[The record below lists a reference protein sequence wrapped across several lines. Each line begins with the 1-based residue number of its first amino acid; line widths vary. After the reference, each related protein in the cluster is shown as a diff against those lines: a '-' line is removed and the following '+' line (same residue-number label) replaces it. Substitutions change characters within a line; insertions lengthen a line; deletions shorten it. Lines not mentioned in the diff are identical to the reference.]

1 MSRVI
6 YYFIKKIIFILWVH
20 VTTTPITDIHTDT
33 PITTKIHRTD
43 RKNHH
48 RTQRKENNRGLNKNT
63 KKLIILI
70 VAVLVGIII
79 LNELLGIVDGI
90 WAFTLVWI
98 LGFVIITI
106 IVIAIWLFMV
116 ALKGWASRRL

>member
-1 MSRVI
+1 MGSRNHHPHNRHSHRHSNHH
-6 YYFIKKIIFILWVH
+6 KNK
-20 VTTTPITDIHTDT
+20 
-33 PITTKIHRTD
+33 HRTD

-79 LNELLGIVDGI
+79 LNELLGLVDGI